1 MTKHACVAR
10 MAIAALVA
18 GVLQVGVAPV
28 QASPVLYEGFDN
40 VSTLGASGWVQTN
53 NSSPAGLNWFQGNS
67 GVFGAQSGAPNSYIA
82 SNFLAAGAGG
92 NISNWLLLPELLL
105 SDGDTFTFF
114 TRSNG
119 ELPDGLE
126 VRFSGNGA
134 STNVGGTDSSVG
146 DFTLLLDNINTVLAP
161 AGYPSN
167 WVQRTITLSGIGS
180 RSGRLAFRYLVNNTN
195 ANGDY
200 IGIDTVN
207 VVPEPATLTLLGLG
221 LAGLVGRR
229 RQLAAR
235 ARAQEG
241 V

>member
-1 MTKHACVAR
+1 MTKHACVAKL
-10 MAIAALVA
+10 AIAALVV
-18 GVLQVGVAPV
+18 GVLQVGAAPA
-28 QASPVLYEGFDN
+28 QAGPVLFEGFDDI
-40 VSTLGASGWVQTN
+40 STLGANGWVQTN

-82 SNFLAAGAGG
+82 SNYTAAGPGG
-92 NISNWLLLPELLL
+92 DISNWLIMPQMLL

-119 ELPDGLE
+119 EFADGLE

-134 STNVGGTDSSVG
+134 STNVGNTSSSVG
-146 DFTLLLDNINTVLAP
+146 DFTRLLLPINSALSMG
-161 AGYPSN
+161 GYPSG
-167 WVQRTITLSGIGS
+167 WTQYTITLSGIGS
-180 RSGRLAFRYLVNNTN
+180 TSGRLAFRYLVGNTN

-200 IGIDTVN
+200 IGIDNVN
-207 VVPEPATLTLLGLG
+207 VVPEPGTLTLLGLG
-221 LAGLVGRR
+221 LAGIVSRR
-229 RQLAAR
+229 RQLSAR